1 LLIGGKFLF
10 PVWEKFC
17 FLQKKTR
24 ENMNNVLVSYL
35 LQHKSISIPGLG
47 SMYIERIPAQTDFV
61 NRRILPPDYHFRF
74 DKYFD
79 APDKDFFTY
88 LAKQQNIADYEAIK
102 WYNEWAYELRSKL
115 REGLVVEWE
124 GIGSL
129 KKDISGEIV
138 FESAGR
144 IPSLQEPTAANRV
157 IHTHTQHTMLV
168 GDQEVT
174 RKISNTD
181 TGTDVSDNNVISGDE
196 QPDYPPYP
204 EEPPKK
210 KGWWIFALI
219 LAALA
224 LTVIVLRVYKD
235 GLNTSATGNHQRIQA
250 AP

>member
-1 LLIGGKFLF
+1 
-10 PVWEKFC
+10 
-17 FLQKKTR
+17 
-24 ENMNNVLVSYL
+24 MNNVLVSYL

-115 REGLVVEWE
+115 REGQVVEWQ
-124 GIGSL
+124 GIGTL

-144 IPSLQEPTAANRV
+144 IPSLQEPTPANRV

-174 RKISNTD
+174 RKISNMES
-181 TGTDVSDNNVISGDE
+181 GPSVSDNNVISGDE
-196 QPDYPPYP
+196 QVPDYPPYP

-210 KGWWIFALI
+210 KWWLFALVI
-219 LAALA
+219 AVVALS
-224 LTVIVLRVYKD
+224 VIFFRVYKS
-235 GLNTSATGNHQRIQA
+235 GFVTSAAGNHQTINA

>member
-1 LLIGGKFLF
+1 
-10 PVWEKFC
+10 
-17 FLQKKTR
+17 
-24 ENMNNVLVSYL
+24 MNNVLVSYL

-88 LAKQQNIADYEAIK
+88 LAKHQNIADYEAIK

-115 REGLVVEWE
+115 REGQVVEWA

-129 KKDISGEIV
+129 KKDISGEII

-144 IPSLQEPTAANRV
+144 IPSLQEPTPANRV

-181 TGTDVSDNNVISGDE
+181 NSPESDSNVIPGEE
-196 QPDYPPYP
+196 QAPDFY

-210 KGWWIFALI
+210 RGWWIFALVM
-219 LAALA
+219 AAIA
-224 LTVIVLRVYKD
+224 LSVIFFRVYKS
-235 GLNTSATGNHQRIQA
+235 GFVTSAAGNHQPINA

>member
-1 LLIGGKFLF
+1 
-10 PVWEKFC
+10 
-17 FLQKKTR
+17 
-24 ENMNNVLVSYL
+24 MNNVLVSYL

-115 REGLVVEWE
+115 REGQEVEWE
-124 GIGSL
+124 GIGIL

-138 FESAGR
+138 FEASGR

-157 IHTHTQHTMLV
+157 IHSHSQHTMLV

-174 RKISNTD
+174 RKISNIDSTP
-181 TGTDVSDNNVISGDE
+181 TVSDNNNVISGDE
-196 QPDYPPYP
+196 QQIPDYPPYP

-210 KGWWIFALI
+210 KWWLFALVI
-219 LAALA
+219 AVLA
-224 LTVIVLRVYKD
+224 LGVIFFRVYKS
-235 GLNTSATGNHQRIQA
+235 GFVTSAAGNHQPINA

>member
-1 LLIGGKFLF
+1 
-10 PVWEKFC
+10 
-17 FLQKKTR
+17 
-24 ENMNNVLVSYL
+24 MNNVLVSYL

-115 REGLVVEWE
+115 REGQAVEWD
-124 GIGSL
+124 GIGTL
-129 KKDISGEIV
+129 KKDISGEII

-144 IPSLQEPTAANRV
+144 IPSMQEPTAANRV
-157 IHTHTQHTMLV
+157 IHSHSQHTMLV

-181 TGTDVSDNNVISGDE
+181 TAANVSDNNNVISGEE
-196 QPDYPPYP
+196 QPAYPPYP

-210 KGWWIFALI
+210 KGWWIFALV

-224 LTVIVLRVYKD
+224 LTVIFLRLYRD
-235 GLNTSATGNHQRIQA
+235 GLITSAAGNQQQIQA
-250 AP
+250 APAP

>member
-1 LLIGGKFLF
+1 
-10 PVWEKFC
+10 
-17 FLQKKTR
+17 
-24 ENMNNVLVSYL
+24 MNNVLVSYL

-102 WYNEWAYELRSKL
+102 WYNEWAYELRSKI
-115 REGLVVEWE
+115 REGQVVEWD
-124 GIGSL
+124 GIGTL
-129 KKDISGEIV
+129 KKDISGEII
-138 FESAGR
+138 FEAAGR
-144 IPSLQEPTAANRV
+144 IPSLQESTPANRV

-174 RKISNTD
+174 RKIVNTD
-181 TGTDVSDNNVISGDE
+181 TAEPGALENNVIAGEE
-196 QPDYPPYP
+196 QAPELY

-224 LTVIVLRVYKD
+224 LTVIGLRVYRD
-235 GLNTSATGNHQRIQA
+235 GLVTSAAGNQQPIQA

>member
-1 LLIGGKFLF
+1 
-10 PVWEKFC
+10 
-17 FLQKKTR
+17 LQSKQP
-24 ENMNNVLVSYL
+24 NMMTDVLVSYL

-115 REGLVVEWE
+115 REGHTVEMP
-124 GIGSL
+124 GIGTL

-144 IPSLQEPTAANRV
+144 IPTLQEPTPANRV
-157 IHTHTQHTMLV
+157 IHSHSQHKMLI
-168 GDQEVT
+168 GEKEVT
-174 RKISNTD
+174 RKLSTN
-181 TGTDVSDNNVISGDE
+181 DNYEAKTETV
-196 QPDYPPYP
+196 PPP
-204 EEPPKK
+204 VEEKPIITNEEKK
-210 KGWWIFALI
+210 KEGKRGSWWFFALVV
-219 LAALA
+219 AAIA
-224 LTVIVLRVYKD
+224 LSLIIFRFAKN
-235 GLNTSATGNHQRIQA
+235 GFNTGATGNHQTINA

>member
-1 LLIGGKFLF
+1 M
-10 PVWEKFC
+10 
-17 FLQKKTR
+17 TD
-24 ENMNNVLVSYL
+24 VLVSYL

-115 REGLVVEWE
+115 REGHAVEMP

-144 IPSLQEPTAANRV
+144 IASLQEPTPANRV
-157 IHTHTQHTMLV
+157 IHTHNHHKMLI
-168 GDQEVT
+168 GDKEVT
-174 RKISNTD
+174 RKLTTEVPDSTD
-181 TGTDVSDNNVISGDE
+181 TTVAEPPVAEEKPPVE
-196 QPDYPPYP
+196 QPK
-204 EEPPKK
+204 EKKK
-210 KGWWIFALI
+210 KGGSWWLFAL
-219 LAALA
+219 LAAVIA
-224 LTVIVLRVYKD
+224 LSIIFFRFYKN
-235 GLNTSATGNHQRIQA
+235 GFNPSATGNHQTINA

>member
-1 LLIGGKFLF
+1 
-10 PVWEKFC
+10 
-17 FLQKKTR
+17 
-24 ENMNNVLVSYL
+24 MNNVLVSYL

-61 NRRILPPDYHFRF
+61 NRRILPPDYHYRF

-115 REGLVVEWE
+115 REGQVIEWA
-124 GIGSL
+124 GIGTL

-144 IPSLQEPTAANRV
+144 IPGMQEPTPANRV

-174 RKISNTD
+174 RKISNID
-181 TGTDVSDNNVISGDE
+181 TAPAANTEENTVAPGEE
-196 QPDYPPYP
+196 QAPNPNEPYQYPW
-204 EEPPKK
+204 EEEKPKK
-210 KGWWIFALI
+210 KGWWFFALFI
-219 LAALA
+219 AALA
-224 LTVIVLRVYKD
+224 LGLIFFRVYKS
-235 GLNTSATGNHQRIQA
+235 GFVTSAAGNHQPINA

>member
-1 LLIGGKFLF
+1 M
-10 PVWEKFC
+10 
-17 FLQKKTR
+17 TD
-24 ENMNNVLVSYL
+24 VLVSYL

-115 REGLVVEWE
+115 REGHAVEWD
-124 GIGSL
+124 GIGTL
-129 KKDISGEIV
+129 KKDISGEII

-144 IPSLQEPTAANRV
+144 IPILQEPTPANRV
-157 IHTHTQHTMLV
+157 IHSHTQHTMLV

-174 RKISNTD
+174 RKISLTD
-181 TGTDVSDNNVISGDE
+181 TAISDSNETAIDIAPAEE
-196 QPDYPPYP
+196 QIPYEYY

-210 KGWWIFALI
+210 KGWWIFGA
-219 LAALA
+219 
-224 LTVIVLRVYKD
+224 IVLIVAL
-235 GLNTSATGNHQRIQA
+235 GLIIARFYNNGFAAAAAGNQQHINA

>member
-1 LLIGGKFLF
+1 M
-10 PVWEKFC
+10 
-17 FLQKKTR
+17 TD
-24 ENMNNVLVSYL
+24 VLVSYL

-115 REGLVVEWE
+115 REGHVVEWE
-124 GIGSL
+124 GIGIL
-129 KKDISGEIV
+129 KKDISGEII

-144 IPSLQEPTAANRV
+144 IPSLQEPTPANRV
-157 IHTHTQHTMLV
+157 IHSHTQHTMLV

-174 RKISNTD
+174 RKISLTD
-181 TGTDVSDNNVISGDE
+181 NVPPATTEEEQIQSDTQVEE
-196 QPDYPPYP
+196 QPPYDP
-204 EEPPKK
+204 HIFDEPPRK
-210 KGWWIFALI
+210 KGWWIFGI
-219 LAALA
+219 IVAALA
-224 LTVIVLRVYKD
+224 LTLIVARFYKN
-235 GLNTSATGNHQRIQA
+235 GFSTAAAGNQQHINA

>member
-1 LLIGGKFLF
+1 
-10 PVWEKFC
+10 
-17 FLQKKTR
+17 
-24 ENMNNVLVSYL
+24 MNNVLVSYL

-115 REGLVVEWE
+115 REGQIVEWT
-124 GIGSL
+124 GIGTL
-129 KKDISGEIV
+129 KKDISGEII

-144 IPSLQEPTAANRV
+144 IPSLQEPTPANRV

-174 RKISNTD
+174 RKITNTEN
-181 TGTDVSDNNVISGDE
+181 TPTVSDNNNVISGDE
-196 QPDYPPYP
+196 QVPDYPPYP

-210 KGWWIFALI
+210 RGWWIFALVI
-219 LAALA
+219 AALA
-224 LTVIVLRVYKD
+224 LTVIFMRVYKN
-235 GLNTSATGNHQRIQA
+235 GFTTSAAGNQQRINA